1 MHMVGSIEDLG
12 DVEIHQASLVS
23 LLQDGPGVLP
33 GSVVVGCHRDD
44 LVLGELLRQV
54 QELLLLFS
62 DGEVETH

>member
-1 MHMVGSIEDLG
+1 MG
-12 DVEIHQASLVS
+12 
-23 LLQDGPGVLP
+23 LLQDWPGVL
-33 GSVVVGCHRDD
+33 SSSIVVGSHRDD